1 MQSWINRLHRAE
13 DALLVVL
20 LSTMIVLAGT
30 QIILRNFLDSG
41 FVWIDPLLRVL
52 VLWLGLLGATVATRN
67 NKHIRIDLLSKL
79 FDRNTHRLIQSL
91 VDLHCDRL
99 VWTELDQDGLCRW
112 PGLFVGN
119 TRLDAGSYRPGRV
132 WIDWLALFY
141 KISWLGAV
149 VCSPFKACPET
160 GTMSFAAPILLLLA
174 ILRTPLF
181 VVIGLS
187 AMLGFHS
194 LDVDLSVISIEV
206 YRLAEMP
213 VLLAI
218 PLFTFAGYLLGEG
231 KASTRLVNLTNSLL
245 GWMPGGLAIVA
256 IFACALFTAFTGASG
271 ITIVALGGLLYPAL
285 KQAGYLDNFNL
296 GLLTS
301 SGSLGLLFAPSL
313 PLILYGVVA
322 QQMDL
327 DQPVSITDLFL
338 AGVFPGL
345 LMLVM
350 LALYSMMQPRD
361 RSRREPFNRQVAIA
375 AILDAKWEIPLPL
388 LVLGGIYG
396 GYFAV
401 SEAAAVT
408 AVYVLIVEVFI
419 IREIKIS
426 GLPAIMR
433 ESMMLVGGIMII
445 VGVSLASTNYLIDA
459 EVPTRLFA
467 FIQSHIDEKLTF
479 LILLNLFLLV
489 LGMMLDIFSAIVI
502 IVPIILPI
510 AVGYG
515 IHPVHLGIIFLANM
529 QLGYFTPPV
538 GMNLFIASYR
548 FNKPVMTLY
557 VATIPFFVVLLVAVL
572 IITYWPTLSLVLLA
586 D

>member
-1 MQSWINRLHRAE
+1 
-13 DALLVVL
+13 
-20 LSTMIVLAGT
+20 LSFTA
-30 QIILRNFLDSG
+30 
-41 FVWIDPLLRVL
+41 PL
-52 VLWLGLLGATVATRN
+52 
-67 NKHIRIDLLSKL
+67 
-79 FDRNTHRLIQSL
+79 
-91 VDLHCDRL
+91 
-99 VWTELDQDGLCRW
+99 
-112 PGLFVGN
+112 
-119 TRLDAGSYRPGRV
+119 
-132 WIDWLALFY
+132 
-141 KISWLGAV
+141 
-149 VCSPFKACPET
+149 
-160 GTMSFAAPILLLLA
+160 LLLLA

-181 VVIGLS
+181 VVIALS
-187 AMLGFHS
+187 AMIGFYS
-194 LDVDLSVISIEV
+194 LEVDLAVISIEI

-213 VLLAI
+213 VLIAI

-231 KASTRLVNLTNSLL
+231 NASTRLVNLSNSLL

-256 IFACALFTAFTGASG
+256 IFTCALFTAFTGASG

-285 KQAGYLDNFNL
+285 KQAGYPEKFNL
-296 GLLTS
+296 GLITS

-338 AGVFPGL
+338 AGIFPGL
-345 LMLVM
+345 LMLLM
-350 LALYSMMQPRD
+350 LSVYSMLQPRD
-361 RSRREPFNRQVAIA
+361 QSQKQAFDARTAIA
-375 AILDAKWEIPLPL
+375 AIKDAKWEIPLPL

-408 AVYVLIVEVFI
+408 AVYVLIVEVLI
-419 IREIKIS
+419 IREIRVTE
-426 GLPAIMR
+426 LPEIMR
-433 ESMMLVGGIMII
+433 ESMMLVGGILII

-459 EVPTRLFA
+459 DVPTRMFE
-467 FIQSHIDEKLTF
+467 FVQQHIDEKLTF
-479 LILLNLFLLV
+479 LIVLNLFLLA

-548 FNKPVMTLY
+548 FEKPIMTLY
-557 VATIPFFVVLLVAVL
+557 LATIPFFVVLLIAVL
-572 IITYWPTLSLVLLA
+572 IITYWPALSLVLLP